1 MSAPAV
7 LWGQGW
13 VDADDSTLL
22 ALVRDGNA
30 EAYAELWRRHL
41 PAAYGVAH
49 RYRGR
54 TSAEDVVAEAS
65 LRVYDLIR
73 SGKGPLTNFRSYFLS
88 AVRTI
93 AVDHARGDLR
103 AVPTEDASLE
113 AAAPATA
120 AYDPS
125 PTVDHALVRA
135 AFARLAERD
144 QQVLWQTAVEGTTPA
159 AVADSMGLT
168 ANTVSVIA
176 LRARDSL
183 RAKYLDAHADR
194 AISRAQDAECAWVL
208 GQMGRFVRGKL
219 PVRQRARVEEH
230 LRSCRHA
237 QGLAYEMAEVNR
249 ALPAVIVPLIF
260 LAGSS
265 LVAVWAGAAGAAGA
279 AGGVG
284 ASGASVG
291 PREEGK
297 AAAAAA
303 LAANVGTKIAAL
315 GVAAV
320 LATGYAA
327 AAGVGGGGGGAAGG
341 SGNGGVGPV
350 AAAPVVPGA
359 VPAQPRTAAPS
370 QEAAPSQT
378 AVPSPT
384 AVPSATSST
393 TTTAR
398 SSSTTTTS
406 ASTTTSSTST
416 TPTP

>member
-73 SGKGPLTNFRSYFLS
+73 AGKGPLTNFRSYFLS

-265 LVAVWAGAAGAAGA
+265 LVGVWAGAAGA

-284 ASGASVG
+284 VSGASVG

-297 AAAAAA
+297 AAVAAA

-327 AAGVGGGGGGAAGG
+327 AAGVGGGRGGAATG
-341 SGNGGVGPV
+341 SGNGGAGPV

-398 SSSTTTTS
+398 SSSKN
-406 ASTTTSSTST
+406 
-416 TPTP
+416 